1 MRTRRTLPR
10 LRRYGMPP
18 LIAGLLVGIAML
30 PALGQEEPTEITLL
44 HDTHLHGSF
53 GDAEPAEAA
62 CPDGADPA
70 GFEDVADTNV
80 HLDNIDCAV
89 ASGVVRGTSAEPLA
103 FSPGRSVTRGQV
115 ATMLAGSLEASGVS
129 LQADAEQ
136 PFPDAGDTHDG
147 AIAALAAEGI
157 IDGFEDGMFRPQR
170 EVRRDQLASLLVG
183 AIEFALHEELSGD
196 GPQFDD
202 VAEDNPHGANI
213 LAAREIGVMQGR
225 TADTFNPG
233 GDARRD
239 QAATTVV
246 GLIDH
251 VLPTGPSTVNIARYM
266 ALVDQ
271 LKDGNP
277 NARFVG
283 NGDDIAPSLLASVF
297 HGEHMIEAL
306 NASPL
311 DYNTLGN
318 HEFDFGPDNARERIE
333 EGDGFQWV
341 SANVRDI
348 DDPDAPFAADLGV
361 ELYSTE
367 EIGGVTVGF
376 TGLGPEEIETVTSL
390 TREGD
395 DSGATHVPMIEAM
408 DEVIPMMQDA
418 GADIIVVASHLCG
431 SDARDL
437 AQEFEEIDAIVGDH
451 CAEVLDEPELIN
463 GTLVSL
469 AGDEFDWLA
478 ELTLEVDADGD
489 VADHSFTLHDV
500 THVRA
505 GDPDIQAIV
514 DSWEAQLDAALGEVI
529 GFRVNDWDVRTTEVR
544 SGETGFANYIVDAM
558 RESVDADVAITNGGG
573 IRSDHVYPGGEDIEL
588 RDVQAILPFGNTVV
602 MVELSGATILEALEW
617 GVQEGTVQG
626 RFPQVSGMTYVW
638 DPDAPAGDRI
648 VEVTVDGEPLDEDA
662 TYTLAT
668 NDFMLGGGDGYDML
682 DDGTT
687 IISPDGA
694 QLMMDAVVE
703 RIEADG
709 DVEVETDGRIST
721 VD

>member
-1 MRTRRTLPR
+1 M
-10 LRRYGMPP
+10 
-18 LIAGLLVGIAML
+18 
-30 PALGQEEPTEITLL
+30 
-44 HDTHLHGSF
+44 HL
-53 GDAEPAEAA
+53 A
-62 CPDGADPA
+62 
-70 GFEDVADTNV
+70 
-80 HLDNIDCAV
+80 NIDCAV
-89 ASGVVRGTSAEPLA
+89 ASDVLRGTGAEPPV
-103 FSPGRSVTRGQV
+103 FSPSRSVTRGQI
-115 ATMLAGSLEASGVS
+115 ATMLAGALEASGVS
-129 LQADAEQ
+129 LPDDADQ
-136 PFPDAGDTHDG
+136 PFADAGDTHDG
-147 AIAALAAEGI
+147 SIAALAAEGV
-157 IDGFEDGMFRPQR
+157 IDGFEDGTFRPQA

-183 AIEFALHEELSGD
+183 AVEFALHGELSGD

-202 VAEDNPHGANI
+202 VADDNPHGANI
-213 LAAREIGVMQGR
+213 LAARELGVMQGR
-225 TADTFNPG
+225 SADSFHPA

-239 QAATTVV
+239 QAATTIV

-266 ALVDQ
+266 ALVEQ
-271 LKDGNP
+271 LTDGDP

-333 EGDGFQWV
+333 ESDGFQWV

-348 DDPDAPFAADLGV
+348 DDVDIPFANDLGV
-361 ELYSTE
+361 ELYSIE
-367 EIGGVTVGF
+367 EIDGVNVGF

-390 TREGD
+390 TRDGD
-395 DSGATHVPMIEAM
+395 DSGAQHVPMIEAM
-408 DEVIPMMQDA
+408 DEVIPQMQAA
-418 GADIIVVASHLCG
+418 GADVIVVGSHLCG
-431 SDARDL
+431 TDAREL

-489 VADHSFTLHDV
+489 VVDHSLTLHDV

-505 GDPDIQAIV
+505 GDPAIQTIV
-514 DSWEAQLDAALGEVI
+514 DSWEAQLDDALGEII
-529 GFRVNDWDVRTTEVR
+529 GFRVDDWDVRTSEVR

-558 RESVDADVAITNGGG
+558 RGSVDADVAITNGGG
-573 IRSDHVYPGGEDIEL
+573 IRSDQIYPGGEDIEL

-602 MVELSGATILEALEW
+602 KVELTGATIRAALEW
-617 GVQEGTVQG
+617 GVEAGTPQG

-638 DPDAPAGDRI
+638 DPDAPEGDRI
-648 VEVTVDGEPLDEDA
+648 TDVTVDDEPLDDDA

-668 NDFMLGGGDGYDML
+668 NDFMYGGGDGYDML

-687 IISPDGA
+687 IISPEGA

-703 RIEADG
+703 QIEADEN
-709 DVEVETDGRIST
+709 VEVETDGRIST